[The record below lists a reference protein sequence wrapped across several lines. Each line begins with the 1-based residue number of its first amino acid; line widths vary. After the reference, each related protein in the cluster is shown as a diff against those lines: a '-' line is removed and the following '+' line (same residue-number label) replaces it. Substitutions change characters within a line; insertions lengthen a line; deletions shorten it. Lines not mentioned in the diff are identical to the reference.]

1 MNSTNKTLS
10 PRAQDLLQETCE
22 HASLADG
29 ETCGFYAEFESNGYK
44 PWLPK
49 DVAEL
54 VEAELVTLDDSSDD
68 VPSLNDLRVDEEDES
83 DEEYDGVAFLKP
95 TQSGLD
101 AAKEL
106 GLL

>member
-1 MNSTNKTLS
+1 
-10 PRAQDLLQETCE
+10 
-22 HASLADG
+22 
-29 ETCGFYAEFESNGYK
+29 
-44 PWLPK
+44 
-49 DVAEL
+49 
-54 VEAELVTLDDSSDD
+54 
-68 VPSLNDLRVDEEDES
+68 PSLNDLRVDEEDES